1 MDRMALRY
9 LLPLYLGVYLGAAFF
24 WRSFV
29 VWKRTGINPVV
40 FKANDS
46 AHDYIGRVFK
56 LLFALIV
63 AIVVVYSVWPTG
75 YQLFLPIEWLERR
88 WISTAG
94 AILLV
99 VSLVWTVA
107 AQTQMGESWRIGI
120 DHEHQTALVRT
131 GVFGFSRNPIFL
143 GMMITL
149 AGLFLVIP
157 NALTLLTLV
166 SGVILIGIQVRLEE
180 EFLLESHGEAYERY
194 KRDVRRWL

>member
-1 MDRMALRY
+1 MHLRY
-9 LLPLYLGVYLGAAFF
+9 LLPLYLCLYLGAAFF

-40 FKANDS
+40 FKTTDS

-63 AIVVVYSVWPTG
+63 IVVLVHSFWHKG

-88 WISTAG
+88 WITTAG

-99 VSLVWTVA
+99 VSLVWTLA

-120 DHEHQTALVRT
+120 DHEHQTALVRS

-143 GMMITL
+143 GMIITL
-149 AGLFLVIP
+149 VGLFLVVP

-166 SGVILIGIQVRLEE
+166 TGVLLIGIQVRLEE
-180 EFLLESHGEAYERY
+180 AFLLESHGEDYARY
-194 KRDVRRWL
+194 KLHVRRWF

>member
-1 MDRMALRY
+1 MNLRY

-40 FKANDS
+40 FKTTDS
-46 AHDYIGRVFK
+46 AHDYIGRLFK
-56 LLFALIV
+56 LLFALI
-63 AIVVVYSVWPTG
+63 AVVVLVYSFWPAG
-75 YQLFLPIEWLERR
+75 YRLFQPVEWLERR
-88 WISTAG
+88 WITTAG

-166 SGVILIGIQVRLEE
+166 TGVILIGIQVRLEE
-180 EFLLESHGEAYERY
+180 QFLLEAHGEAYARY